1 MKTVNKE
8 FYMNQDISFSI
19 EERKFHT
26 LNFIRACQ
34 RATIPHHSHG
44 NGCYEIHYVVQGRGE
59 AEISGKVWALEPG
72 TLYVTGPH
80 IEHAQR
86 TSEKLPVWEYC
97 IYLKLEES
105 TSLDSLTCLFENIA
119 FWIGYEQYQTEY
131 ILQELFSELEN
142 RDTGY
147 KVQAETYLKQ
157 LLILLIRQYKQKLP
171 SKSERVTEGIASR
184 DSLIIEESF
193 LYDYQ
198 TLTLDGLSRRLGLSQ
213 RQTERLLQK
222 QFGKNFQKKKQEA
235 RMAAAAAF
243 LTDTKESITEI
254 SQRLGYSTME
264 HFSSTFRSWFG
275 MSPTQYRKQ
284 KMDDGIDTRL
294 L

>member
-1 MKTVNKE
+1 MKTLNKE
-8 FYMNQDISFSI
+8 FFINLDIPFSI

-26 LNFIRACQ
+26 QNFIRACQ
-34 RATIPHHSHG
+34 RETIPHHSHG
-44 NGCYEIHYVVQGRGE
+44 NGCYEIHYVVQGRGV
-59 AEISGKVWALEPG
+59 AEISGKVCDLEPG

-97 IYLKLEES
+97 VYLKLDECITE
-105 TSLDSLTCLFENIA
+105 DSVTCLFENMT
-119 FWIGYEQYQTEY
+119 FWIGYEQYQAEP
-131 ILQELFSELEN
+131 IFKELFSELEH

-157 LLILLIRQYKQKLP
+157 LIILLIRQYKQKLP
-171 SKSERVTEGIASR
+171 SKSERSAGGIVAM
-184 DSLIIEESF
+184 DSLVIEECF
-193 LYDYQ
+193 LYEYQ

-222 QFGKNFQKKKQEA
+222 QYGKNFQKKKQEA

-243 LTDTKESITEI
+243 LMDTKESITEI
-254 SQRLGYSTME
+254 SLRLGYSTME

-284 KMDDGIDTRL
+284 KMDKNHENI
-294 L
+294 